1 MNKVTRG
8 HSKGQK
14 NQIVLVLDLLDQAMT
29 ILDDQDLSLPAAKVD
44 DARWALRRAVGDL
57 ACLWPK

>member
-1 MNKVTRG
+1 MNKPPRARN
-8 HSKGQK
+8 KGQ
-14 NQIVLVLDLLDQAMT
+14 IALVIDLLDQALT
-29 ILDDQDLSLPAAKVD
+29 ILDDQDMTLPAAKVD